1 MEFLLDEK
9 LLLMVENGEGN
20 QEFDVFLVGRSG
32 KENREILFN
41 ICKEWYNW
49 IFFKYHFAII
59 YLKKIFI
66 LKCI

>member
-9 LLLMVENGEGN
+9 LLLMVENGEGKPRIWCL
-20 QEFDVFLVGRSG
+20 FVGRSG

-49 IFFKYHFAII
+49 IFLNII
-59 YLKKIFI
+59 LQLFI
-66 LKCI
+66 

>member
-1 MEFLLDEK
+1 MIWVMEFLLDEK

-41 ICKEWYNW
+41 ICKE
-49 IFFKYHFAII
+49 
-59 YLKKIFI
+59 
-66 LKCI
+66 